1 VLIGI
6 VSDIHCN
13 SQALLR
19 AIDFMG
25 EVDELVCLGDSIS
38 EYRFSNEVVQV
49 LRDRRFTAI
58 QGNHEQMFFSP
69 AGARAR
75 AAAWIDPELMSW
87 LSLQPRERLLR
98 RDGRQILLVHSTPWP
113 PGGQYVCVND
123 RDFGRFAESGA
134 DVLLYGH
141 THQPVVQRVGDTLVI
156 NPGST
161 GEARPGDWELTMSCA
176 VLDVTSLEARIIDFS
191 PLQRD
196 ASS

>member
-1 VLIGI
+1 VRIGI

-13 SQALLR
+13 SQALRR
-19 AIDFMG
+19 AIDLMG

-49 LRDRRFTAI
+49 LRERRFTAI

-75 AAAWIDPELMSW
+75 SAAWIDRELMSW
-87 LSLQPRERLLR
+87 LSLLPRQRVLERE
-98 RDGRQILLVHSTPWP
+98 GREILLVHSTSWP
-113 PGGQYVCVND
+113 PGGQYVCAHD

-134 DVLLYGH
+134 DVVLYGH
-141 THQPVVQRVGDTLVI
+141 THQPVVQRVGATLVI

-161 GEARPGDWELTMSCA
+161 GEARPGDCALTMSCA
-176 VLDVTSLEARIIDFS
+176 VLDVPSLEARIIDFS
-191 PLQRD
+191 LPQRG
-196 ASS
+196 APS

>member
-1 VLIGI
+1 MLIGI

-13 SQALLR
+13 SQALRR
-19 AIDFMG
+19 AIDLMG
-25 EVDELVCLGDSIS
+25 EVDELVSLGDSIS

-49 LRDRRFTAI
+49 LRERRFTTI
-58 QGNHEQMFFSP
+58 QGNHEQMFFSA

-75 AAAWIDPELMSW
+75 AAGWIDPELMSW

-98 RDGRQILLVHSTPWP
+98 RDGREILLVHSTPWP
-113 PGGQYVCVND
+113 PGGQYVCAND
-123 RDFGRFAESGA
+123 RDFGRFAERGA

-141 THQPVVQRVGDTLVI
+141 THQPVVQRVGNTLVI

-161 GEARPGDWELTMSCA
+161 GEARPGDGDLTMSCA
-176 VLDVTSLEARIIDFS
+176 VLDVTSLEARIIEFS
-191 PLQRD
+191 LPQCG